1 MNHLIDFLNRKR
13 LPVRQILMSPCQIS
27 EKIDGNA
34 LQVYYDQWNDTLSFG
49 KRYDSNKKK
58 SSNTLDIFDLVLNDV
73 YYLAYNHLNKYIDVL
88 KQYKIINFEIFDP
101 QTKHIIEYKDIYK
114 NNIVLLSAFNFD
126 GSEVSVSSLQ
136 ALSDELNVSVRHL
149 YYNGCLDATEADKMI
164 NCKDSLDDLWKHVCQ
179 ICGVDPMRTDIE
191 GFVLNYY
198 EQKRVLKVQN
208 PTFRD
213 ELLKHLSEE
222 HVCQLGEVVYDYVK
236 DRNKQP
242 KRSEEYI
249 CTLVDMYKTCET
261 YEPLLIENFLKN
273 AHILDNFQINIL
285 PLKKLYDGDL
295 ENIKYPNL
303 FKFILLGFRNKRF
316 KKPLWCSLDY
326 QLNVLNNFIENIEK
340 LQQITII

>member
-34 LQVYYDQWNDTLSFG
+34 LQVYYDQGNDTLSFG

-58 SSNTLDIFDLVLNDV
+58 SSNTLDIFDLVLNNV
-73 YYLAYNHLNKYIDVL
+73 YYLAYNHLNQCIDVL

-136 ALSDELNVSVRHL
+136 ALSDELNVSVRYL
-149 YYNGCLDATEADKMI
+149 YYNGCLDATEADIMI
-164 NCKDSLDDLWKHVCQ
+164 NCKDSLEDLWKHVCQ
-179 ICGVDPMRTDIE
+179 ICGVDPKRTDIE

-208 PTFRD
+208 PTFRNA
-213 ELLKHLSEE
+213 LLEHLSEE
-222 HVCQLGEVVYDYVK
+222 HNNVSKIGEVAYDYIINHNKRVK
-236 DRNKQP
+236 YSK
-242 KRSEEYI
+242 EYI
-249 CTLVDMYKTCET
+249 NILVDIYKNCES
-261 YEPLLIENFLKN
+261 YDPLLIENFLKN
-273 AHILDNFQINIL
+273 SRILDNFQINIL
-285 PLKKLYDGDL
+285 PLKKLYEEDL
-295 ENIKYPNL
+295 ENIKYPNI

-326 QLNVLNNFIENIEK
+326 QLNVLNNFIENLK
-340 LQQITII
+340 NFSR